1 MTMLIGFAKDFKS
14 VEYGEFT
21 EGQTA
26 YLPRKLAQT
35 LIYQNIAVTYAEFLK
50 PEVVKE
56 TEVLKVKKEK
66 AVIEPVVVETVLPG
80 KCKGKTASGEDC
92 KAAAQPE
99 SEYCWR
105 HKPKEGS
112 S

>member
-1 MTMLIGFAKDFKS
+1 MTMLIGFAEDFNSK
-14 VEYGEFT
+14 EYGNYIAGE
-21 EGQTA
+21 TA
-26 YLPRKLAQT
+26 YLPRKLAQR
-35 LIYQNIAVTYAEFLK
+35 LIYQDIAVTYADFIK
-50 PEVVKE
+50 PQVVIE
-56 TEVLKVKKEK
+56 TQVSKVKKEK
-66 AVIEPVVVETVLPG
+66 AVIDPVVVEAVLPG